1 MIQFSTPPWL
11 AKAKKRKAYR
21 DHYREKFF
29 KENGVTKGADA
40 LTFSGA
46 PTSQRKRVI
55 KLMKI
60 TKGGNALSSD
70 QEEMLAQMA
79 SQIMVTGLGKGE
91 MGTVSKTISSFDD
104 FTYAKL
110 KSFFF

>member
-1 MIQFSTPPWL
+1 MVQFNTQAWQ

-29 KENGVTKGADA
+29 KENGVTKNTDP
-40 LTFSGA
+40 LTFEGA
-46 PTSQRKRVI
+46 PKSQRKRVV

-60 TKGGNALSSD
+60 TKNGGALSRD
-70 QEEMLAQMA
+70 QEEMLAKLSA
-79 SQIMVTGLGKGE
+79 EILITGLGRGE
-91 MGTVSKTISSFDD
+91 MGNVAKTRASFDD